1 MDTTGFH
8 YDIQLLRINNRGG
21 FAKYTIRL
29 FESHTKPHVYCTVV
43 RYIPAPER
51 PNAIEEEV
59 KVEVVKNKLGV
70 PIFANGWKEEDPK
83 QKSKG
88 KAKPKPKANG
98 KLNTEPHT
106 LNVHNHSV
114 LLANGPKP
122 DVNDNSTGS
131 TPREEPYRGLLVPLN
146 SDFATAFS
154 AFTSAFME
162 LTFLPWDLRFHP
174 QAREFQKY
182 HAWSCKIEPFTY
194 QKPDPAQPMGV
205 LPAVPLLEDS
215 ANIGKRF
222 DVQRVRRFNLP
233 GMQVPLSEEF
243 SLGQEIMREAERER
257 KRLEAVERERMQRER
272 EEKVKKQI
280 VTKEE
285 KPRVQYRRPWF
296 SSQYQSGYL

>member
-1 MDTTGFH
+1 
-8 YDIQLLRINNRGG
+8 
-21 FAKYTIRL
+21 
-29 FESHTKPHVYCTVV
+29 
-43 RYIPAPER
+43 
-51 PNAIEEEV
+51 
-59 KVEVVKNKLGV
+59 
-70 PIFANGWKEEDPK
+70 
-83 QKSKG
+83 
-88 KAKPKPKANG
+88 
-98 KLNTEPHT
+98 
-106 LNVHNHSV
+106 
-114 LLANGPKP
+114 
-122 DVNDNSTGS
+122 
-131 TPREEPYRGLLVPLN
+131 
-146 SDFATAFS
+146 
-154 AFTSAFME
+154 
-162 LTFLPWDLRFHP
+162 
-174 QAREFQKY
+174 
-182 HAWSCKIEPFTY
+182 
-194 QKPDPAQPMGV
+194 MGV